1 LPGSIEVL
9 LWVKATS
16 EAKKKTAKTLT
27 GQALADRLTQNFQK
41 EIRNSESWEQMV
53 EQFRE
58 ERAKEI
64 LKECKAEA
72 KPGE

>member
-1 LPGSIEVL
+1 MGKGKRL
-9 LWVKATS
+9 KQ
-16 EAKKKTAKTLT
+16 KRKTAKNLT
-27 GQALADRLTQNFQK
+27 SQAFADRLTQNYQK
-41 EIRNSESWEQMV
+41 EIRNSELWEQMV
-53 EQFRE
+53 EQFGE